1 MSGPARNRILARVR
15 LAGRV
20 RPSCEHPGDLPDPG
34 LDPAAAIAR
43 FSDLFEENGGEVVR
57 LADMKEARR
66 WQTELARGFGSVA
79 ISPALPPDLRPRL
92 PDRPPA
98 QADLGVSL
106 AICAVAETGTLL
118 LDSREGRRLQL
129 LPPTHLVWVSASS
142 IIATLAEAITQAAS
156 ELAGG
161 LPAALGLHS
170 GPSKSADIGMVTV
183 KGVHGPGRV
192 IAAIVDTL

>member
-1 MSGPARNRILARVR
+1 MSGPARDLILARVR
-15 LAGRV
+15 LAGRI
-20 RPSCEHPGDLPDPG
+20 RPSCEHPGDLPDPE
-34 LDPAAAIAR
+34 LDPGAQVER
-43 FSDLFEENGGEVVR
+43 FSHLFEESGGEVVR
-57 LADMKEARR
+57 LADLKEARR
-66 WQTELARGFGSVA
+66 WHAELAGGFDSVA
-79 ISPALPPDLRPRL
+79 ISPALPPELCPGL

-106 AICAVAETGTLL
+106 AISAVAETGTLL

-129 LPPTHLVWVSASS
+129 LPPTHLVWVGASS
-142 IIATLAEAITQAAS
+142 FKATLAEAIAQAAAES
-156 ELAGG
+156 AGG

-192 IAAIVDTL
+192 IAAIVESL